1 MRFGNPKHGETGVI
15 LVKLGM
21 VRSARNVARKA
32 RLQRFHSLVS
42 RVVRELPADVRQLID
57 NVAIV
62 VEEEPLPEHFED
74 TDADDGDELFGLYQ
88 GIPRTDRGTSYS
100 LVTPDR
106 IIIFA
111 GPLERAC
118 GSRREFEDQIRITVL
133 HELGHHLGFDEA
145 GLDVIGLS

>member
-1 MRFGNPKHGETGVI
+1 MI

-21 VRSARNVARKA
+21 VRTARNVAQKA

-88 GIPRTDRGTSYS
+88 GIPRTDRGSSYS